1 MTGAGCEVPKLLK
14 LGVCV
19 GARMPKWLRAANAL
33 VRQDEGGLVTLAGKT
48 FSNETCS
55 SEGEDGVGV
64 IPVVDGKATLVVRA
78 SEALIVEL

>member
-1 MTGAGCEVPKLLK
+1 
-14 LGVCV
+14 
-19 GARMPKWLRAANAL
+19 MPKWLRAAHAL

-48 FSNETCS
+48 VSNETCS
-55 SEGEDGVGV
+55 SEGEGGVGV